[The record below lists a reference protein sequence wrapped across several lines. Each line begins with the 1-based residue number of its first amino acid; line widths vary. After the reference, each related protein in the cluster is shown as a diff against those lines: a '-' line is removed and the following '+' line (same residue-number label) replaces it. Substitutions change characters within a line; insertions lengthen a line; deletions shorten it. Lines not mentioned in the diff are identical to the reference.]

1 MAFVG
6 ADTGQLR
13 ELADLMA
20 KSANELTGDLVPTIS
35 GRLSSSPWQ
44 GPDRQQFDH
53 RWNSQ
58 LIHQIRNAATALDNA
73 AKTARKNADD
83 QDRTSENL
91 DGPLGNSGGG
101 GVFPIGKGQS
111 FAGEQQGHSMP
122 FQRER
127 DVIQKVFDDARN
139 IEPYGLNLWDVA
151 KLGSKMS
158 KLMDNELPFM
168 GTISNMLKTYDIA
181 NSILNGKPDVQK
193 ITHAVADVIGK
204 GKSPLAKLVSLNM
217 HVWTDVAAEAKKA
230 DFSPEGRDMAW
241 KFVKN
246 NPMETVKII
255 GESTVEVGKRLVG
268 WLPIPRLKK

>member
-13 ELADLMA
+13 ALADVMA

-53 RWNSQ
+53 QWNSQ
-58 LIHQIRNAATALDNA
+58 LIHQIRNAATALDEA
-73 AKTARKNADD
+73 AKVARKNADD

-101 GVFPIGKGQS
+101 TPRGGSSAGGGQ
-111 FAGEQQGHSMP
+111 AGPS
-122 FQRER
+122 QREGGLLQKFVD
-127 DVIQKVFDDARN
+127 DVRN
-139 IEPYGLNLWDVA
+139 AGAYGLKLWDVA
-151 KLGSKMS
+151 ELGGKMS
-158 KLMDNELPFM
+158 ELMGNELPFM
-168 GTISNMLKTYDIA
+168 KHIGNALKTHDIVS
-181 NSILNGKPDVQK
+181 SILDGKPDLEA
-193 ITHAVADVIGK
+193 ITHAAADALGK
-204 GKSPLAKLVSLNM
+204 AKNPIAKLVSLNM

-230 DFSPEGRDMAW
+230 DFSPKGRDMAW
-241 KFVKN
+241 NFVKN

-268 WLPIPRLKK
+268 WLPFP